1 LQADAFSC
9 PDSGDFNNVSAQ
21 KPSIHALFE
30 NSVNAQGLFLSAFVI
45 PSPVAKIANAAYCW
59 GALKEKRT
67 AQSANRKRHR
77 QNSSNTQQESGSVTN
92 PNRSHHAPPFFASA
106 RALPVLLKT

>member
-9 PDSGDFNNVSAQ
+9 PDSGDFNNVPAQ

-30 NSVNAQGLFLSAFVI
+30 ISVNAQALFFSAFAI
-45 PSPVAKIANAAYCW
+45 HSPVANIANPAYCW

-67 AQSANRKRHR
+67 APLSKSQSSTPANRDPRNTYQDQLQTPIGRTPYHR
-77 QNSSNTQQESGSVTN
+77 ISYRQQ
-92 PNRSHHAPPFFASA
+92 HHLSY
-106 RALPVLLKT
+106 

>member
-30 NSVNAQGLFLSAFVI
+30 ISVNAQALFFSAFAI
-45 PSPVAKIANAAYCW
+45 HSPVANIANPAYCW

-67 AQSANRKRHR
+67 APLSKSNVSSSRTER
-77 QNSSNTQQESGSVTN
+77 QRNKHQD
-92 PNRSHHAPPFFASA
+92 
-106 RALPVLLKT
+106 